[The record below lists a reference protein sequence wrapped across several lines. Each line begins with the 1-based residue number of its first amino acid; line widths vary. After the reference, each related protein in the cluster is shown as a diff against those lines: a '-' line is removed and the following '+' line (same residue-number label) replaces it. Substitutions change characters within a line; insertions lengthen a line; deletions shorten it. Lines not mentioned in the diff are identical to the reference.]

1 MTTLTVQRPQNQSA
15 VIGSLTANF
24 TACTAADK
32 FSCPTGSGSYMIYYR
47 NGGTTGVTTLWALS
61 TSAAAPAGVVPGV
74 PTGATNWEDLPLAS
88 TVATST
94 DRVCF
99 IDDISPYVDA
109 TNFVN
114 LKHNGTLTTLTVA
127 VFGPF

>member
-1 MTTLTVQRPQNQSA
+1 MTTLPTAQRPQNQSA
-15 VIGSLTANF
+15 IGSVTATF
-24 TACTAADK
+24 TQCTTADK
-32 FSCPTGSGSYMIYYR
+32 FLVPTGSGSYMIYYR
-47 NGGTTGVTTLWALS
+47 NGGTSGVTTLWALS

-74 PTGATNWEDLPLAS
+74 PTGATNWEDLPLAA

-109 TNFVN
+109 TQFVN